1 VAGVAVAACLLLTSP
16 GCSSAPGRQD
26 VVVLHVY
33 DGAGHRLDWE
43 QFRDLQANGAGEDG
57 HNDALLDAGTLE
69 VTATGPLYPD
79 GAGVALDAPAGALL
93 ALAWPSPDGYSQLL
107 LPVPPPGTYSFNLL
121 AARQAVAAL
130 RALRDAHPDQPP
142 AGTAVEASASAEAD
156 LARAEATAD
165 ESAAAVAATRAYDA
179 AVHAQVALLQ
189 QYGAGRAAAL
199 RRGVTLDELPDTATL
214 ERARAAVG
222 DGGWVRLVLDPD
234 TPLRE
239 YAAPVAAAHRL
250 GLRVLALPVD
260 SSEMADLDDAAWRS
274 RVTDAVAALP
284 DVDEWEAG
292 NEVNGDW
299 LGEDV
304 AARVAW
310 AVDHVHEHTQASVLV
325 TLYWQ
330 LGEGEAENS
339 LFTWLAAHPEAVAR
353 ADDVGLSVYPE
364 EHPLGAA
371 TDAVLTRLHA
381 VLPGRTLLVS
391 ELGYGSADLQP
402 VWWWGSRTDQTGA
415 GRAAVASL
423 YTLAPAAYPFIGGG
437 PFWWY
442 FAQDG
447 GSGTPLQQ
455 ALRAAW
461 S

>member
-1 VAGVAVAACLLLTSP
+1 MLVAACLLLAVP
-16 GCSSAPGRQD
+16 GCSTGPGRSD
-26 VVVLHVY
+26 VVILRVY
-33 DGAGHRLDWE
+33 DGAGQLLAWE
-43 QFRDLQANGAGEDG
+43 QFRDLQSNGAGDDG
-57 HNDALLDAGTLE
+57 HNDALLDAGSLQ
-69 VTATGPLYPD
+69 VTEAGPLYPD
-79 GAGVALDAPAGALL
+79 GGGVALDAPAGALL
-93 ALAWPSPDGYSQLL
+93 ALAWPSADGYSQLL

-121 AARQAVAAL
+121 AARQAVSAL
-130 RALRDAHPDQPP
+130 RALRGAHPDEAP
-142 AGTAVEASASAEAD
+142 ATAAADSAATAEAE

-165 ESAAAVAATRAYDA
+165 EASAAVAATRAYDA
-179 AVHAQVALLQ
+179 AVHAQVTLLQ
-189 QYGAGRAAAL
+189 QYGTGRAASL
-199 RRGVTLDELPDTATL
+199 RRGVTLDELPDAAIL
-214 ERARAAVG
+214 QRARAVVG

-260 SSEMADLDDAAWRS
+260 SSEMAALDGAAWRS
-274 RVTDAVAALP
+274 RITAAVAALP

-299 LGEDV
+299 LGTDV

-310 AVDHVHEHTQASVLV
+310 AVDHVHEHTAASVLV

-330 LGEGEAENS
+330 LGEGEPENA
-339 LFTWLAAHPEAVAR
+339 LFNWLAAHPEAVAR
-353 ADDVGLSVYPE
+353 ADDVGLSIYPE

-381 VLPGRTLLVS
+381 VLPGRTLVVS

-402 VWWWGSRTDQTGA
+402 IWWWGDRTDRDA

-423 YTLAPAAYPFIGGG
+423 YTLAPAGHASVGGG

-442 FAQDG
+442 FAQDAG
-447 GSGTPLQQ
+447 AGTPLLQ